1 MCVCVWWK
9 DFFSAIGSET
19 KWSTKIRFQFKCK
32 FTWHLKF
39 TFAMVSDISQKWRQ
53 YLFFSFSLIF
63 FRFFLY
69 SSVFYVVD
77 AIMHQNLICI
87 RSQTRNATA
96 TTLECYCYS
105 SHDPIDFVFM
115 QQNGNQISRRKH
127 IFNGNCFNEK
137 NIVAAI
143 LSEQLVPIQLAHV
156 LHFKPTCN
164 ICHSRFVMFDFLR
177 YLTFLPL
184 ITICICFFCILI
196 NGWIFH
202 EIRGE
207 QFFVANWYD
216 SCAFGK

>member
-1 MCVCVWWK
+1 MTLKIYIRNGFGYISKVTPISFFLFLSHFLS
-9 DFFSAIGSET
+9 FFS
-19 KWSTKIRFQFKCK
+19 
-32 FTWHLKF
+32 
-39 TFAMVSDISQKWRQ
+39 
-53 YLFFSFSLIF
+53 LF
-63 FRFFLY
+63 
-69 SSVFYVVD
+69 
-77 AIMHQNLICI
+77 ICI
-87 RSQTRNATA
+87 LCRWCNHAPKSDLHSITNK
-96 TTLECYCYS
+96 ECYCYS